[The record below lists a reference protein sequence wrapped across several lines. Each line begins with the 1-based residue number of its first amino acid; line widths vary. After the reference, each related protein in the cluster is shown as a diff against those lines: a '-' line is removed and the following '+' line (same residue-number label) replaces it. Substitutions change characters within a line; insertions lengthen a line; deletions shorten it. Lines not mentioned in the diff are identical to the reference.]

1 MKKHPL
7 ILCAGITSL
16 LLSACNPVKVPEA
29 ILPVPEAKQ
38 VEWQKMETYAFV
50 HFGLNTFNDREWG
63 YGDSDPKTF
72 NPAKLDCEQWVKTF
86 VESGMKG
93 VILTAKHHDGFCLFD
108 SKLTEYK
115 STNTR
120 FGRDI
125 VREFLEA
132 FRAEGI
138 AVGLYFSL
146 LDWSHPDFP
155 KYADRHHPMRGR
167 EEYCGEQIDFDNYL
181 NFMHGQVKELV
192 TGYGKLDLLW
202 FDFSY
207 DDMAGEKWRASD
219 LISMVRKYQPDVC
232 IDNRLEGSGEK
243 YGSIATA
250 SPATKTAARPRYSTS

>member
-1 MKKHPL
+1 MK
-7 ILCAGITSL
+7 
-16 LLSACNPVKVPEA
+16 NERFA
-29 ILPVPEAKQ
+29 I
-38 VEWQKMETYAFV
+38 QKYFDE
-50 HFGLNTFNDREWG
+50 
-63 YGDSDPKTF
+63 F
-72 NPAKLDCEQWVKTF
+72 NPTDFDAKRWASVCRQA
-86 VESGMKG
+86 GMKYA
-93 VILTAKHHDGFCLFD
+93 VLTAKHHDGFCLFD

-202 FDFSY
+202 FDFP
-207 DDMAGEKWRASD
+207 MMIWRAKNGGLPTSFQWCVN
-219 LISMVRKYQPDVC
+219 ISRMSALTTGLKVPAKNTEALQPPRRC
-232 IDNRLEGSGEK
+232 R
-243 YGSIATA
+243 TA
-250 SPATKTAARPRYSTS
+250 EIL

>member
-1 MKKHPL
+1 
-7 ILCAGITSL
+7 
-16 LLSACNPVKVPEA
+16 
-29 ILPVPEAKQ
+29 
-38 VEWQKMETYAFV
+38 
-50 HFGLNTFNDREWG
+50 
-63 YGDSDPKTF
+63 
-72 NPAKLDCEQWVKTF
+72 
-86 VESGMKG
+86 
-93 VILTAKHHDGFCLFD
+93 
-108 SKLTEYK
+108 LTEYK

-167 EEYCGEQIDFDNYL
+167 EEYCCEQIDFDNYL

-207 DDMAGEKWRASD
+207 DDMAGEKWRASY
-219 LISMVRKYQPDVC
+219 LISWCVNISRMSALTTGLKV
-232 IDNRLEGSGEK
+232 
-243 YGSIATA
+243 
-250 SPATKTAARPRYSTS
+250 PAKNTEALQRPRLCRTAEIL